1 MAESA
6 PWIFCQNNQVMLTYK
21 HNQAPEILPW
31 KCSSHRNKK
40 TSHHDHPGLPSIITI
55 WLITIYI
62 HTLQSQP
69 TAELTSSLP
78 HLKSLEIISPQ
89 IISSNVISWIALVT
103 YASYVSNFGYCV
115 LLNQFCAAFLPI
127 LDTDLSL
134 VSVLYQPLSQD
145 VFMCQ

>member
-1 MAESA
+1 MHPRSYCESVLA
-6 PWIFCQNNQVMLTYK
+6 I
-21 HNQAPEILPW
+21 EI
-31 KCSSHRNKK
+31 KNKSSWSSKSSFNYDANLA
-40 TSHHDHPGLPSIITI
+40 SVITI

-69 TAELTSSLP
+69 TAEFTSSLP

-89 IISSNVISWIALVT
+89 IISSNVIAWIALVT

-115 LLNQFCAAFLPI
+115 LLNQFCAAFSPI

-134 VSVLYQPLSQD
+134 VSVLYQPLSQY